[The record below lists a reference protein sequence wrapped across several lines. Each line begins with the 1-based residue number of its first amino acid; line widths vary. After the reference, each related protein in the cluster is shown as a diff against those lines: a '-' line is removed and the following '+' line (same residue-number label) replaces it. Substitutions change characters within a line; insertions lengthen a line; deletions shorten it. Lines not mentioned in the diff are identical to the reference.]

1 MAKTESSTPEDQVKP
16 EDRSKPK
23 DQAETPSKEGKSKKP
38 GLMTVVK
45 AGAFISV
52 IVLLEVAAASMLVP
66 SASETVATAEKL
78 AAVEAAKEG
87 DESGEESQI
96 DSLALQDMRE
106 VSLGSYHVLN
116 YNPDSGSSLNV
127 DFELYGTVLADEEGD
142 FFELYEANQIR
153 IREQI
158 LVTIRSTAVTDLSEA
173 GLGLIKRKILEKTNR
188 ALGKPLLHEAVFSK
202 FSFIER

>member
-1 MAKTESSTPEDQVKP
+1 MAETVNSIPE
-16 EDRSKPK
+16 
-23 DQAETPSKEGKSKKP
+23 DQAETPVEGGKSKRP
-38 GLMTVVK
+38 SLMTVVK
-45 AGAFISV
+45 ASAFISV
-52 IVLLEVAAASMLVP
+52 IVLLEVAAASILVP
-66 SASETVATAEKL
+66 SASETVDTAEKL
-78 AAVEAAKEG
+78 AAAEAAREVVK
-87 DESGEESQI
+87 DGEEAGEGAQS
-96 DSLALQDMRE
+96 DSLALRDMRE

-142 FFELYEANQIR
+142 FFQLYEANQIR

-158 LVTIRSTAVTDLSEA
+158 LVTIRSTSVTELSEA

-188 ALGKPLLHEAVFSK
+188 ALGKPLIHEAVFSK

>member
-1 MAKTESSTPEDQVKP
+1 MAETTETAEATEDTADDQVKVA
-16 EDRSKPK
+16 D
-23 DQAETPSKEGKSKKP
+23 DQVRKTKKL

-45 AGAFISV
+45 AMAFISV

-66 SASETVATAEKL
+66 TAEETAEVAEQL
-78 AAVEAAKEG
+78 AAVEAANEVVKEG
-87 DESGEESQI
+87 QASGENPAG
-96 DSLALQDMRE
+96 DVLALKDMRE
-106 VSLGSYHVLN
+106 VSLGSYHVLT

-158 LVTIRSTAVTDLSEA
+158 LVTIRSTSVTDLTEA